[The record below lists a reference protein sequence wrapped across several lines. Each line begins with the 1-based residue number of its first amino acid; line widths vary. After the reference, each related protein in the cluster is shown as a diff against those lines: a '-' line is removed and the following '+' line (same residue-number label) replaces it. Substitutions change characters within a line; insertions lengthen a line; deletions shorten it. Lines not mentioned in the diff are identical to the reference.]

1 MVGAFAWSILCVQAA
16 RCACPRVFTPFR
28 SVQYQ
33 RPLDVVDLRD
43 SQSLSRGRVRMTA
56 QLHVSKLT
64 QFARML
70 TLLTRKKG
78 TSTRTC
84 PENSPKNSLCN

>member
-1 MVGAFAWSILCVQAA
+1 MVYTLRVSSASGTSPTHFAA
-16 RCACPRVFTPFR
+16 
-28 SVQYQ
+28 
-33 RPLDVVDLRD
+33 
-43 SQSLSRGRVRMTA
+43 QSLSRGRVRMTA

-78 TSTRTC
+78 TSADV
-84 PENSPKNSLCN
+84 P